1 MGSEFCGLYRDDEG
15 FPASILA
22 AASRN
27 ALVTASASAVWATH
41 RIGERI
47 NGSLWSVIIQL

>member
-27 ALVTASASAVWATH
+27 ALVTASASAVWVTH